1 MATHQSQRKAQKRQ
15 QILSAAVEL
24 FSKQG
29 YGISMDAIALHAN
42 VSKQTVYAHFR
53 SKDQLFETCIIERCI
68 SAGLEVDLEHESRD
82 AHVVLKEY
90 GWLFQTMLLGE
101 ETINTFQNTIRQSD
115 THPDI
120 ARIFLEQ
127 GPTRN
132 IERVSH
138 YLKRLVEQGELP
150 LCEDTDA
157 AAMQLL
163 LMLHGRAVYWA
174 LLGFESGE
182 DAQTRRNY
190 VHSCVDLFLRGY
202 GYPEDRLSS
211 SR

>member
-1 MATHQSQRKAQKRQ
+1 MASHHLQRKAQKRQ

-42 VSKQTVYAHFR
+42 VSKQTVYAHFS
-53 SKDQLFETCIIERCI
+53 SKDQLFETCIIEKCV
-68 SAGLEVDLEHESRD
+68 SAGLEMDLEHESRD
-82 AHVVLKEY
+82 AHIVLREY

-101 ETINTFQNTIRQSD
+101 EAKNTFQNTVRQSD
-115 THPDI
+115 THPEI

-127 GPTRN
+127 GPVRN
-132 IERVSH
+132 IERVSS
-138 YLKRLVEQGELP
+138 YLKRLVEKGDLP
-150 LCEDTDA
+150 LCDDTVD

-174 LLGFESGE
+174 MLGFDAGE
-182 DAQTRRNY
+182 DEKTRRNY
-190 VHSCVDLFLRGY
+190 VYSCVDLFLRGY
-202 GYPEDRLSS
+202 GYPAERL
-211 SR
+211 

>member
-1 MATHQSQRKAQKRQ
+1 MASHHSQRKAQKRQ

-42 VSKQTVYAHFR
+42 VSKQTVYAHFS
-53 SKDQLFETCIIERCI
+53 SKDQLFETCIIEKCV
-68 SAGLEVDLEHESRD
+68 SAGLEMDLEHESRD
-82 AHVVLKEY
+82 AHVVLREY

-101 ETINTFQNTIRQSD
+101 EAKNTFQNTVRQSD
-115 THPDI
+115 THPEI

-127 GPTRN
+127 GPVRN
-132 IERVSH
+132 IERVSS
-138 YLKRLVEQGELP
+138 YLKKLVEKGDLP
-150 LCEDTDA
+150 LCEDTVD

-174 LLGFESGE
+174 MLGFDAGE
-182 DAQTRRNY
+182 DEKTRRNY
-190 VHSCVDLFLRGY
+190 VYSCVDLFLRGY
-202 GYPEDRLSS
+202 GYPAERL
-211 SR
+211 